1 MTANSRPKDTPPR
14 PFRVAL
20 YTAEDVGDWLDPLVP
35 GGPFEVTRC
44 ATARDL
50 AESGADLAVAW
61 VPVAETAPLAAEL
74 AAEEGA
80 PPLTLLSGKAAAEH
94 PQARFMRALLQ
105 AKREWETAF
114 DALLDP
120 LAILDQAGRVVR
132 ANLGFAE
139 AFGHDIRA
147 VKGLVATELL
157 GVAEEGLDLVSLSL
171 RDGEPRAGEVRYA
184 GLGAPFQVS
193 LSPLRDEEGA
203 FRGVVLLLKDLSEI
217 KESRERLLQAARL
230 ADVGHLAA
238 GVAHEINTPLASIA
252 LRAESLQKAAQD
264 EALRAVPAFSL
275 FPRYLRTI
283 EEEVFRCKK
292 IIRAL
297 LEFSAR
303 RNPETKPL
311 DLNALVERTADL
323 VQHQFR
329 VQQVTLDLRLGE
341 GLAPVPADEGQIR
354 QVLVA
359 LLTNALDVSKAGGR
373 VTVSTAGEDGG
384 RVRLAVE
391 DDGPGI
397 PRELQD
403 RIFSPFFTTKPFG
416 QGTGLGLSIC
426 HGIVAAHGGVIR
438 VDSEPGRGTRMSVAL
453 PVLCQEVAS

>member
-1 MTANSRPKDTPPR
+1 MTANGRPKGTPPR
-14 PFRVAL
+14 PLRVAL
-20 YTAEDVGDWLDPLVP
+20 YGAADVGDWLDPLVP
-35 GGPFEVTRC
+35 GGPFEVEHC
-44 ATARDL
+44 ATVHDL
-50 AESGADLAVAW
+50 AASGADLALAW

-80 PPLTLLSGKAAAEH
+80 PPLTLLSGPPAAEH
-94 PQARFMRALLQ
+94 PQARFMRALVQ

-120 LAILDQAGRVVR
+120 IAILDAEGRVVR
-132 ANLGFAE
+132 ANLGFAQ
-139 AFGHDIRA
+139 AFGRDIRE
-147 VKGLVATELL
+147 VRGLCAAELL
-157 GVAEEGLDLVSLSL
+157 GAAEEGFDLVSLSL
-171 RDGEPRAGEVRYA
+171 GDGEPRAAEVRYA

-193 LSPLRDEEGA
+193 LSPLRDEGGA

-264 EALRAVPAFSL
+264 EALRAIPTFSL

-311 DLNALVERTADL
+311 DLNVLVERTADL

-329 VQQVTLDLRLGE
+329 VQQVALDLRLE
-341 GLAPVPADEGQIR
+341 DGLARVPADEGQIR

-359 LLTNALDVSKAGGR
+359 LLTNALDVSRAGGR
-373 VTVSTAGEDGG
+373 VAVTTAGEDAG

-453 PVLCQEVAS
+453 PALCQEVAS